1 MAIDFEIRSAD
12 AHSHSSIIT
21 QHPQVLKQKQNVQK
35 HAATSVTCIAKTSLQ
50 DKITIID
57 KSITK
62 EYF

>member
-1 MAIDFEIRSAD
+1 VQLEKMAIDFQVRSAD
-12 AHSHSSIIT
+12 ASS
-21 QHPQVLKQKQNVQK
+21 QPPQVFKQKQNVQK